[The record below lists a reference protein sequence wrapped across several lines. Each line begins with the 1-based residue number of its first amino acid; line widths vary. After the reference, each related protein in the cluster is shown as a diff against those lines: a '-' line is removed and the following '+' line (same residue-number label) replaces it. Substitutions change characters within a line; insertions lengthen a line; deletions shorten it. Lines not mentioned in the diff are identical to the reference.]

1 MEVDKKNTVSVKEIE
16 EKVEEKK
23 VEEKKE
29 DAPHFPALSAQD
41 MAVFTLSSNSF
52 TLQTPLKNNWE
63 KLMRPVVDQLKLLIR
78 FNTKTMCV
86 ELKVM
91 ERRRDEE

>member
-29 DAPHFPALSAQD
+29 DAPHFPPSRHKTWL
-41 MAVFTLSSNSF
+41 FFL
-52 TLQTPLKNNWE
+52 
-63 KLMRPVVDQLKLLIR
+63 RR
-78 FNTKTMCV
+78 FP
-86 ELKVM
+86 
-91 ERRRDEE
+91 

>member
-1 MEVDKKNTVSVKEIE
+1 M
-16 EKVEEKK
+16 
-23 VEEKKE
+23 
-29 DAPHFPALSAQD
+29 H
-41 MAVFTLSSNSF
+41 FTLSSNSF

-63 KLMRPVVDQLKLLIR
+63 KLMRPVVDKLKLLIR

-86 ELKVM
+86 ELKVT

>member
-1 MEVDKKNTVSVKEIE
+1 M
-16 EKVEEKK
+16 
-23 VEEKKE
+23 
-29 DAPHFPALSAQD
+29 H
-41 MAVFTLSSNSF
+41 FTLNSNSF

>member
-1 MEVDKKNTVSVKEIE
+1 M
-16 EKVEEKK
+16 
-23 VEEKKE
+23 
-29 DAPHFPALSAQD
+29 HFALHG
-41 MAVFTLSSNSF
+41 NSF

>member
-1 MEVDKKNTVSVKEIE
+1 MR
-16 EKVEEKK
+16 
-23 VEEKKE
+23 
-29 DAPHFPALSAQD
+29 
-41 MAVFTLSSNSF
+41 FTSNGDSF

-86 ELKVM
+86 ELKVT